1 MFCPVCK
8 NEYEPGYTRCPD
20 CNVDLVEELV
30 PETDTELY
38 TFKSKNVAEKFLRYL
53 KYSKLNAELS
63 ANETVEPYSYT
74 VYTSEEELAEAKAA
88 FAVFLSEESAETDIS
103 EELMQEDCMMPIRP
117 KSLVKEEVVY
127 TSASFKAEDTRSS
140 GYILLGFGI
149 IGLVAVVLCALGVIK
164 FSIHPMSLAIMGI
177 IFVGMAVYG
186 VISLQKAATLA
197 VNADAENK
205 LIEDIKKWQKEHI
218 TDEVLSA
225 AAEEG
230 LSEEETALVRDD
242 LIRNM
247 TKEAFP
253 NIPSALLEHL
263 TDEFAEE
270 IGAVDL

>member
-149 IGLVAVVLCALGVIK
+149 IGLVAVVLCALKVIK

-177 IFVGMAVYG
+177 IFLGMAVYG

-218 TDEVLSA
+218 TEEILSA

-247 TKEAFP
+247 TKEAYP
-253 NIPSALLEHL
+253 KIPSALLEHL

>member
-20 CNVDLVEELV
+20 CNVDLVEELL
-30 PETDTELY
+30 PEADTELY
-38 TFKSKNVAEKFLRYL
+38 TFKSKNVAEKLVRYL
-53 KYSKLNAELS
+53 KYSNLNPELS
-63 ANETVEPYSYT
+63 ADETEEPFSYT
-74 VYTSEEELAEAKAA
+74 VLIPEEELGEAKTA

-149 IGLVAVVLCALGVIK
+149 VGMVAVVLCVLEVIK

-177 IFVGMAVYG
+177 IFLGMAVYG
-186 VISLQKAATLA
+186 VISLKKAATLS

-205 LIEDIKKWQKEHI
+205 LIEEVRKWQKEHI

-225 AAEEG
+225 AAEDG
-230 LSEEETALVRDD
+230 LSEEENALLRDD

-253 NIPSALLEHL
+253 DLPSALLEHL
-263 TDEFAEE
+263 TDDYAEE
-270 IGAVDL
+270 IGARDL

>member
-149 IGLVAVVLCALGVIK
+149 IGLVAVVLCALDVIK

-218 TDEVLSA
+218 TEEILSA

-270 IGAVDL
+270 IGAIDL

>member
-74 VYTSEEELAEAKAA
+74 VYTSEEELADAKAA

-177 IFVGMAVYG
+177 IFLGMAVYG

-218 TDEVLSA
+218 TEEILSA

>member
-177 IFVGMAVYG
+177 IFLGMAVYG

-218 TDEVLSA
+218 TEEILSA

>member
-149 IGLVAVVLCALGVIK
+149 IGLVAVVLCALKVIK

-177 IFVGMAVYG
+177 IFLGMAVYG

-218 TDEVLSA
+218 TEEILSA